1 MELNERS
8 ETTHLSWVVSLRV
21 SVLKVKPCERLFKN
35 EDLGSLRYPGSP
47 SASNRI
53 QMYK

>member
-1 MELNERS
+1 M
-8 ETTHLSWVVSLRV
+8 
-21 SVLKVKPCERLFKN
+21 LKVKPCERLFKN
-35 EDLGSLRYPGSP
+35 EDLVSLWYPRSP